1 LAELTPMMR
10 QYLDLKRAH
19 QDKILFFRLGDFYE
33 MFFEDAKTAA
43 KCLNLTLTGRG
54 STDEGR
60 VPMAGIP
67 FHAADNYIARLLRA
81 GHSIAIC
88 DQTEDPALAKGL
100 VKREVTRVVTPGTVT
115 SASML
120 DDKANNYLVSLC
132 LGAKEVGL
140 AVVDVSTGEFKAC
153 EAKGDQRHHLI
164 FNELA
169 KLNPSE
175 VLLAHGFPTSG
186 EEGKMLSAAPQ
197 AKHTRLED
205 WKFSLEDATE
215 SIQNHFQVRTLEG
228 FGLSGQ
234 SHAVGAA
241 GALLSYLRETTHS
254 VLSHLV
260 TLSAL
265 QVGEG
270 LVLDAATQRNLEI
283 LKSMRDNSTEGTL
296 LSVLDETVTAM
307 GGRLLK
313 QYLVSP
319 LTSVSEIRRRQ
330 DAVEEFLSD
339 RERHEGLRDLLREVS
354 DLERLAGRVGCST
367 ANGRDLAALRAT
379 LRVLPEVYAKV
390 QGLKSPLVREK
401 VEGWDSLKDLLGTL
415 EKALTDEPPLALKEG
430 GLIRE
435 GFDPALDELKQG
447 AREGKDFIAQLE
459 EKEKKRTGISS
470 LKVRYTSVFG
480 YYIEVSKANLD
491 KVPKDYHRKQTLV
504 NAERFIT
511 PELKEM
517 EGKVLGAQEKAD
529 KLEYELFDALRA
541 EVGKHLPRMQRMA
554 RVLAELDVMAS
565 FAQAALRGRYVRP
578 EVEDSLHLVIEDGRH
593 PVLDRLMPSD
603 QFVPNDS
610 HLADER
616 AGEGATRIIVLTG
629 PNMAGKSTYLRQTA
643 LLALMAQVG
652 SFVPAKSMVLG
663 VVDRIFS
670 RVGASDALTQGQSTF
685 MVEMGETA
693 NILNHATERS
703 LLILD
708 EVGRGTSTFDGMSI
722 AWAVVEHLSTKIKAR
737 TLFAT
742 HYHELTQLSVDFPN
756 VKNFNIAVR
765 EWNDQILF
773 LRKIVPGGADKSY
786 GIQVARL
793 AGVPR
798 VVVARAKRILAGL
811 ESGSSH
817 HPRPEVQRVAE
828 DTPEAPPPPVAPQLS
843 FFGSGA
849 NHPVLVELRALD
861 VDGLTP
867 RDALNLLSDWKNK
880 VE

>member
-1 LAELTPMMR
+1 MSELTPMMR
-10 QYLDLKRAH
+10 QYLETKRAH

-43 KCLNLTLTGRG
+43 KALNLTLTSRG
-54 STDEGR
+54 THEDGR

-67 FHAADNYIARLLRA
+67 YHAADNYIARLLKA

-100 VKREVTRVVTPGTVT
+100 VKREVTRVVTPGTVL
-115 SASML
+115 SSSML
-120 DDKANNYLVSLC
+120 DDRANNYLVSLSQS
-132 LGAKEVGL
+132 ADAIGL
-140 AVVDVSTGEFKAC
+140 AIVDVSTGEFKTC
-153 EAKGDQRHHLI
+153 QAKGEGRFSALHD
-164 FNELA
+164 ELA
-169 KLNPSE
+169 KFNPSE
-175 VLLAHGFPTSG
+175 LLLPQGFPTAG
-186 EEGKMLSAAPQ
+186 DHAVLLSAAPN
-197 AKHTRLED
+197 AKRTRLED
-205 WKFSLEDATE
+205 WKFSLEEATRE
-215 SIQNHFQVRTLEG
+215 IQEHFHVKTLEG

-234 SHAVGAA
+234 PLAARAA

-260 TLSAL
+260 SLSAHSL
-265 QVGEG
+265 GDG
-270 LVLDAATQRNLEI
+270 MVLDASTQRNLEI
-283 LKSMRDNSTEGTL
+283 LKSMRDGSLDGTL
-296 LSVLDETVTAM
+296 LWVLDETRTAM
-307 GGRLLK
+307 GARLLR
-313 QYLVSP
+313 QTLVSP

-330 DAVEEFLSD
+330 DAVEEMLAERD
-339 RERHEGLRDLLREVS
+339 RHDRIREKLGEIS
-354 DLERLAGRVGCST
+354 DLERLSGRVGCST

-379 LRVLPEVYAKV
+379 LRVLPDAHQTVSGFKAAL
-390 QGLKSPLVREK
+390 LKERC
-401 VEGWDSLKDLLGTL
+401 GAWDNLADLLGSL
-415 EKALTDEPPLALKEG
+415 EKALADEPPLALKEG

-435 GFDPALDELKQG
+435 GFSESLDILKRG
-447 AREGKDFIAQLE
+447 AKEGKDWIAALE
-459 EKEKKRTGISS
+459 EKERKRTGVSS

-491 KVPKDYHRKQTLV
+491 KIPKDYHRKQTLV
-504 NAERFIT
+504 NAERFVT

-529 KLEYELFDALRA
+529 RLEYELFDALRG
-541 EVGKHLPRMQRMA
+541 EVAKELPRLQRMA
-554 RVLAELDVMAS
+554 RILAELDVLSA
-565 FAQAALRGRYVRP
+565 FAQAAAKGRYTRP
-578 EVEDSLHLVIEDGRH
+578 EVDDSLHLVVEDGRH

-603 QFVPNDS
+603 QFVPNDA
-610 HLADER
+610 HLAEDE
-616 AGEGATRIIVLTG
+616 TRIIVLTG
-629 PNMAGKSTYLRQTA
+629 PNMAGKSTYIRQVA

-652 SFVPAKSMVLG
+652 SFVPAKRMQLG

-685 MVEMGETA
+685 MVEMVETA

-722 AWAVVEHLSTKIKAR
+722 AWAVVEHLSKKIQAR

-742 HYHELTQLSVDFPN
+742 HYHELTQLAAEFPN

-773 LRKIVPGGADKSY
+773 LRKIVPGGTDRSY

-798 VVVARAKRILAGL
+798 TVVERAKRILAGL
-811 ESGSSH
+811 ETGTSH
-817 HPRPEVQRVAE
+817 HPKPEIAAE
-828 DTPEAPPPPVAPQLS
+828 TAGGTEAPSDAPQLS

-849 NHPVLVELRALD
+849 DHPVLEELRALD

-867 RDALNLLSDWKNK
+867 RDALNLVSEWKK
-880 VE
+880 KLE